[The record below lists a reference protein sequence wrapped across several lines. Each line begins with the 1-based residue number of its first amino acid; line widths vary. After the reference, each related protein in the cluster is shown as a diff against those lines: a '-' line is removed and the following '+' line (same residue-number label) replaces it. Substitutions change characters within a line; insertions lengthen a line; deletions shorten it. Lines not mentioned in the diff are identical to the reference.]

1 VVLPYYSICM
11 ENRICLSHG
20 VQVAGATRQA
30 VTRIVAEVGDL
41 VQRTGDSQAQVGY
54 SVAGLSRGQ
63 VTLCAEYTMHKEMM
77 SVGFLVWP
85 QNHGRRFL
93 PIWPQN

>member
-1 VVLPYYSICM
+1 M

-20 VQVAGATRQA
+20 VQVTGATRQA
-30 VTRIVAEVGDL
+30 VTRIVAGVGDL
-41 VQRTGDSQAQVGY
+41 VQRTGDSQAQVGFL
-54 SVAGLSRGQ
+54 VW
-63 VTLCAEYTMHKEMM
+63 LCAEYTMHKEMM